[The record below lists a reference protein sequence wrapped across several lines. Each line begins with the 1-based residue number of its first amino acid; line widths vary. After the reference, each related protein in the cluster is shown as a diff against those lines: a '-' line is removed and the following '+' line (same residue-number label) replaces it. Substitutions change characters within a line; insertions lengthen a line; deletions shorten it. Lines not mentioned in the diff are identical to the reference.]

1 MEKDPPLY
9 FHMKES
15 TVSSIKRLVA
25 KRSHLFRWPAK
36 NEQLLMVP
44 AQCVSLESCVQGLQ
58 ILHKADT
65 GAKISQ
71 FSTLSTIWL
80 SLSKFKWKKALV
92 LNVQTL
98 GQSCDGFKQELS
110 YTYILKAKEKVCTR
124 NSRLSISTYFFFFE
138 KEQEG
143 LSGQKEGLLSK
154 GRGIA

>member
-15 TVSSIKRLVA
+15 TVSSIKRLIA

-36 NEQLLMVP
+36 NEQLLIFP

-65 GAKISQ
+65 GATISQ

-124 NSRLSISTYFFFFE
+124 NSRLSISTYFFFLRKSRKGYE
-138 KEQEG
+138 DKRRG
-143 LSGQKEGLLSK
+143 CCQKVVV
-154 GRGIA
+154 